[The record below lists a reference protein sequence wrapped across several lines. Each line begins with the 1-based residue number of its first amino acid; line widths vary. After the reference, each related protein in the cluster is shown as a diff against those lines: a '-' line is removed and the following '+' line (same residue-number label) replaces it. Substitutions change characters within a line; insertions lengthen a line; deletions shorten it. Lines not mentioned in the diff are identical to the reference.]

1 LGTVINTEINQIGKP
16 MDAKLVKAYE
26 QAKYVIE
33 SDPIIELRVGSISQ
47 TLNNLMNVLGVK
59 LMAFITPENPYS
71 ESLGVE
77 KNEERH
83 INFLTDLADLSIDKS
98 LIING
103 YGVDDE
109 EIWPREKSYL
119 IPFENEDDAASIS
132 KKYGQNAHLICMYDC
147 EVKLVFNR

>member
-1 LGTVINTEINQIGKP
+1 VINTAINKIGKP

-26 QAKYVIE
+26 QAKYIIE

-47 TLNNLMNVLGVK
+47 TLNNLMNVLGIE